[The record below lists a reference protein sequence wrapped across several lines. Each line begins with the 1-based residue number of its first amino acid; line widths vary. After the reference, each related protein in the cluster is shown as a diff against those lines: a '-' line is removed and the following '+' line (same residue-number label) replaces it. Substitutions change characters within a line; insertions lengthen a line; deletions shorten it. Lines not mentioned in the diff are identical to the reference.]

1 MLAMRQRALAA
12 HRSSTVASSAAAR
25 RLTRG
30 LATPTSGS
38 GAYPPAPSKHYDSIT
53 PPYEHLLRQLEQV
66 RQHVRRPLSL
76 AEKIVYSHLVNVEE
90 GLAGGDPIRGE
101 QHLKLRP
108 DRVALQ
114 DASAQMA
121 ILQFS
126 TCGRDRT
133 AVPVSI
139 HCDHL
144 ISAYE
149 GAEADLER
157 SIMSNKEVFDFLES
171 AAKKYGIEFWGPGS
185 GIIHQIVLENYSAP
199 GLLMLGCDSHTPN
212 AGGLGSIAIGVGG
225 ADAVDAMTATPW
237 ELKAPKLIGV
247 ELKGELS
254 GWCSAKDVI
263 LEVVGRLSVRGG
275 TGSIIEYYGEG
286 VERMGATGLATIANM
301 GAEMGATTSTFPYS
315 DNMRRYLHATNRG
328 PVADGA
334 DRAHK
339 AGFLSPDAGCEYD
352 QHISIDLSTLE
363 PKLNGPFTPDL
374 STPISRF
381 GELVR
386 EQGWKDELS
395 AALIGSCTNSS
406 YEDMTRAASIARQ
419 AQAKGLSVKSEFMVT
434 PGSELINAT
443 IERDGVKADLE
454 AVGGQV
460 LANACGPCIGQW
472 ERAEKKG
479 EENAILTS
487 FNRNFKARNDG
498 NRLTMNFLASP
509 DIVTAMA
516 FSGKLSFDPRHD
528 ELIGADG
535 KPFKFDPP
543 AGEMLPAA
551 GFTAGN
557 TSYLPEPVPEPIPS
571 TPLAISPTSTRLELL
586 QPFEPHFSAEQFAD
600 PSAKLEFEELR
611 CLLRIRGKCTT
622 DEISAAGKWLK
633 YKGHLSNLAENTL
646 IGATNDETGRV
657 NSAIDFS
664 TGDEGTI
671 PEVAKA
677 YKARGQP
684 WMIVTDH
691 NYGEGSAREHASLQ
705 PRFLNCKVILA
716 RSFARI
722 HRTNLTK
729 QGVLPLTFAND
740 ADYAQIAAGDVVST
754 AGLDALLRG
763 NLDAEVDVV
772 VRKADGQVV
781 TIKTTHGLSR
791 DQVEW
796 IREGSALNLIKR
808 KAAEEKAASAGSAA

>member
-1 MLAMRQRALAA
+1 MHSLRRTLPRVPRLSRGFATPL
-12 HRSSTVASSAAAR
+12 SSTS
-25 RLTRG
+25 
-30 LATPTSGS
+30 
-38 GAYPPAPSKHYDSIT
+38 YPPAPPKHYASIT
-53 PPYEHLLRQLEQV
+53 PPYAHLLAQLEQV
-66 RQHVRRPLSL
+66 RSILNRPLSL
-76 AEKIVYSHLVNVEE
+76 AEKIVYAHLVDVEE
-90 GLAGGDPIRGE
+90 GLAGGDPVRGE
-101 QHLKLRP
+101 KHLKLRP
-108 DRVALQ
+108 DRVAMQ

-121 ILQFS
+121 LLQFS
-126 TCGRDRT
+126 TCGRDST
-133 AVPVSI
+133 AVPTSI

-149 GAEADLER
+149 GAEADLKR
-157 SIMSNKEVFDFLES
+157 SIVSNKEVFDFLES

-199 GLLMLGCDSHTPN
+199 GLLMLGTDSHTPN
-212 AGGLGSIAIGVGG
+212 AGGLGAIAIGVGG

-237 ELKAPKLIGV
+237 ELKAPKLIGI

-254 GWCSAKDVI
+254 GWCSAKDVV

-275 TGSIIEYYGEG
+275 TGSILEYYGEG

-301 GAEMGATTSTFPYS
+301 GAEMGATTSTFPYTK
-315 DNMRRYLHATNRG
+315 NMQAYLKATNRA
-328 PVADGA
+328 PVATAA
-334 DRAHK
+334 DEAAAK
-339 AGFLSPDAGCEYD
+339 GFLSADKGAEYD
-352 QHISIDLSTLE
+352 QHITIDLSTLE

-374 STPISRF
+374 STPLSKF
-381 GELVR
+381 GQLVQ
-386 EQGWKDELS
+386 EKGWKDELS

-406 YEDMTRAASIARQ
+406 YEDMSRVASIARQ
-419 AQAKGLSVKSEFMVT
+419 AKAKGLKVKSSFMVT

-443 IERDGVKADLE
+443 IERDGLKGDLE
-454 AVGGQV
+454 AVGGTV

-472 ERAEKKG
+472 DREEKKG

-516 FSGKLSFDPRHD
+516 FSGKLSFDPTKD
-528 ELIGADG
+528 ELLDSEG

-543 AGEMLPAA
+543 QGDKLPSQ

-557 TSYLPEPVPEPIPS
+557 TSYLPRAIPTPEPS
-571 TPLAISPTSTRLELL
+571 TPLAISPSSTRLELL
-586 QPFEPHFSAEQFAD
+586 APFDPHFPAEAFAD
-600 PSAKLEFEELR
+600 PESKLEFNDLT

-646 IGATNDETGRV
+646 IGATNDETGRI
-657 NSAIDFS
+657 NSAIDAQ
-664 TGDEGTI
+664 TGEEGTI
-671 PEVAKA
+671 PEVAKK
-677 YKARGQP
+677 YKARGEA

-740 ADYAQIAAGDVVST
+740 ADYALVSAGDSIST

-763 NLDAEVDVV
+763 DLGAEIEVI
-772 VRKADGQVV
+772 VRSAKDGSEKR
-781 TIKTTHGLSR
+781 IKTVHGLSR

-796 IREGSALNLIKR
+796 IREGSALNLIKK
-808 KAAEEKAASAGSAA
+808 KAAEDQVAAARA

>member
-1 MLAMRQRALAA
+1 ML
-12 HRSSTVASSAAAR
+12 SAR
-25 RLTRG
+25 RTLPRPSASRVSRT
-30 LATPTSGS
+30 LATVSS
-38 GAYPPAPSKHYDSIT
+38 YPPPPAKHYQSIT
-53 PPYEHLLRQLEQV
+53 PPYAHLLEQLKKV
-66 RQHVRRPLSL
+66 RSVLNRPLSL
-76 AEKIVYSHLVNVEE
+76 AEKIVYAHLVNVEE

-101 QHLKLRP
+101 KHLKLRP

-126 TCGRDRT
+126 TCGREST

-149 GAEADLER
+149 GAEADLKR
-157 SIMSNKEVFDFLES
+157 GIMSNKEVFDFLES
-171 AAKKYGIEFWGPGS
+171 ASKKYGIEFWGPGS

-225 ADAVDAMTATPW
+225 ADAVDAMTNTPW
-237 ELKAPKLIGV
+237 ELKAPKLIGI

-254 GWCSAKDVI
+254 GWCSAKDVV

-315 DNMRRYLHATNRG
+315 DNMRRYLRATNRG
-328 PVADGA
+328 PVADEA
-334 DRAHK
+334 DKAQA
-339 AGFLSPDAGCEYD
+339 AGFLSADKGCEYD
-352 QHISIDLSTLE
+352 QHITIDLSTLE

-374 STPISRF
+374 STPLSKF
-381 GELVR
+381 GAMVQEK
-386 EQGWKDELS
+386 GWKDELS

-406 YEDMTRAASIARQ
+406 YEDMARSASIARQ
-419 AQAKGLSVKSEFMVT
+419 ATAKGLKVKSSFMVT

-443 IERDGVKADLE
+443 IERDGLKADLE

-472 ERAEKKG
+472 ERSEKKG

-516 FSGKLSFDPRHD
+516 FSGKLSFDPRFD
-528 ELIGADG
+528 ELLDSEG

-543 AGEMLPAA
+543 TGEKLPEQ
-551 GFTAGN
+551 GFTPGN
-557 TSYLPEPVPEPIPS
+557 TTYLPRAVPTPEPS

-586 QPFEPHFSAEQFAD
+586 APFDPHFPASAFSD
-600 PSAKLEFEELR
+600 PNAKLEFEDLR

-646 IGATNDETGRV
+646 VGATNDETERV
-657 NSAIDFS
+657 NSAIDFK
-664 TGDEGTI
+664 TGEEGTI
-671 PEVAKA
+671 PEIAKA

-705 PRFLNCKVILA
+705 PRFLGAKLILA

-722 HRTNLTK
+722 HRTNLAK
-729 QGVLPLTFAND
+729 QGVLPLTLANEN
-740 ADYAQIAAGDVVST
+740 DYSLILAGDSVRTS
-754 AGLDALLRG
+754 GLDSLLRG
-763 NLDAEVDVV
+763 NLGAEVDLIVT
-772 VRKADGQVV
+772 RSDGTEAV
-781 TIKTTHGLSR
+781 IKTLHGLSR
-791 DQVEW
+791 DQVEYVAS
-796 IREGSALNLIKR
+796 GSALNLLRQKV
-808 KAAEEKAASAGSAA
+808 AEEAQA

>member
-1 MLAMRQRALAA
+1 MLSLRRVAPRAP
-12 HRSSTVASSAAAR
+12 
-25 RLTRG
+25 RLSRT
-30 LATPTSGS
+30 LATPVSS
-38 GAYPPAPSKHYDSIT
+38 SPFPPPPAKNYDSIT
-53 PPYEHLLRQLEQV
+53 PPYQHLLAQLKQV
-66 RQHVRRPLSL
+66 RQILNRPLSL

-90 GLAGGDPIRGE
+90 GLAGGDPVRGE
-101 QHLKLRP
+101 KHLKLRP

-126 TCGRDRT
+126 TCGREAT
-133 AVPVSI
+133 AVPTSI

-149 GAEADLER
+149 GAEADLKR
-157 SIMSNKEVFDFLES
+157 SIVSNKEVFDFLES
-171 AAKKYGIEFWGPGS
+171 ASKKYGIEFWGPGS

-212 AGGLGSIAIGVGG
+212 AGGLGAIAIGVGG

-247 ELKGELS
+247 ELKGQLS
-254 GWCSAKDVI
+254 GWCSAKDVV

-275 TGSIIEYYGEG
+275 TGSILEYYGEG

-301 GAEMGATTSTFPYS
+301 GAEMGATTTTFPYTE
-315 DNMRRYLHATNRG
+315 NMQSYLEATNRS
-328 PVADGA
+328 PVAQA
-334 DRAHK
+334 ANE
-339 AGFLSPDAGCEYD
+339 AAAQGFLSADKGAEYD
-352 QHISIDLSTLE
+352 QHITIDLSTLE

-374 STPISRF
+374 STPLSKF
-381 GELVR
+381 AGLVQ
-386 EQGWKDELS
+386 EKGWKDELS

-406 YEDMTRAASIARQ
+406 YEDMSRVASIARQ
-419 AQAKGLSVKSEFMVT
+419 AKAKGLTVKSSFMVT

-443 IERDGVKADLE
+443 IERDGLKGDLE
-454 AVGGQV
+454 AVGGTV

-472 ERAEKKG
+472 DRSEKKG

-516 FSGKLSFDPRHD
+516 FSGKLSFDPTKD
-528 ELIGADG
+528 TLLDSEGN
-535 KPFKFDPP
+535 PFKFDPP
-543 AGEMLPAA
+543 QGDKLPEQ

-557 TSYLPEPVPEPIPS
+557 TTYLPRALPTPEPS
-571 TPLAISPTSTRLELL
+571 TPLAISPSSTRLELL
-586 QPFEPHFSAEQFAD
+586 APFDPHFSQAAFDD
-600 PSAKLEFEELR
+600 PNSKLEFEDLT

-646 IGATNDETGRV
+646 IGATNDETERV
-657 NSAIDFS
+657 NSAVDFK
-664 TGDEGTI
+664 TGEEGTI

-740 ADYAQIAAGDVVST
+740 NDYSLVSAGDAVST
-754 AGLDALLRG
+754 SGLDALLRG
-763 NLDAEVDVV
+763 DLNAEIEIVV
-772 VRKADGQVV
+772 KSRKDGSEKRV
-781 TIKTTHGLSR
+781 KTVHGLSK

-796 IREGSALNLIKR
+796 IREGSALNLIKK
-808 KAAEEKAASAGSAA
+808 KAAQEAQQ

>member
-1 MLAMRQRALAA
+1 MLHTRRSLQRVA
-12 HRSSTVASSAAAR
+12 HGRLSRS
-25 RLTRG
+25 
-30 LATPTSGS
+30 LATHTSS
-38 GAYPPAPSKHYDSIT
+38 YPPPPPRDFKSIT
-53 PPYEHLLRQLEQV
+53 PPYPHLLRQLE
-66 RQHVRRPLSL
+66 HVRKVLNRPLSL

-101 QHLKLRP
+101 KHLKLRP

-126 TCGRDRT
+126 TCGREAT

-149 GAEADLER
+149 GAEADLKR

-212 AGGLGSIAIGVGG
+212 AGGLGAIAIGVGG

-328 PVADGA
+328 PVADEA
-334 DRAHK
+334 DKAQA
-339 AGFLSPDAGCEYD
+339 AGFLSPDQGCEYD
-352 QHISIDLSTLE
+352 QHVSIDLSTLE

-374 STPISRF
+374 STPLSKF
-381 GELVR
+381 GGLVK
-386 EQGWKDELS
+386 EKGWKDELS

-406 YEDMTRAASIARQ
+406 YEDMARAASIARQ
-419 AQAKGLSVKSEFMVT
+419 AKTKGLSVKSSFMVT

-443 IERDGVKADLE
+443 IERDGLKADLE

-472 ERAEKKG
+472 EREEKKG

-528 ELIGADG
+528 ELIDSHG

-543 AGEMLPAA
+543 TGDKLPQS

-557 TSYLPEPVPEPIPS
+557 TTYLPRPTPEPVPS

-586 QPFEPHFSAEQFAD
+586 APFEPHFPPEAFAD
-600 PSAKLEFEELR
+600 STKKLEFDDVR

-646 IGATNDETGRV
+646 IGATNDQTGRV
-657 NSAIDFS
+657 NSAIDFE
-664 TGDEGTI
+664 TGEEGTI
-671 PEVAKA
+671 PEVAKK

-729 QGVLPLTFAND
+729 QGVLPLTFVND
-740 ADYAQIAAGDVVST
+740 ADYSLIDAGDVVST
-754 AGLDALLRG
+754 RGLDDLIRG
-763 NLDAEVDVV
+763 NLGADVDVV
-772 VRKADGQVV
+772 VKKADGSEKV
-781 TIKTTHGLSR
+781 IKTVHGLSK

-808 KAAEEKAASAGSAA
+808 KVAEEKSAHA

>member
-1 MLAMRQRALAA
+1 MLPLRMQALSRVPRLS
-12 HRSSTVASSAAAR
+12 RS
-25 RLTRG
+25 
-30 LATPTSGS
+30 LATPVGS
-38 GAYPPAPSKHYDSIT
+38 SSFPPAPQKSYSAIT
-53 PPYEHLLRQLEQV
+53 PPYPHLLKQLSKV
-66 RQHVRRPLSL
+66 RHVLNNRPLSL
-76 AEKIVYSHLVNVEE
+76 AEKIVYSHLVDVEE

-101 QHLKLRP
+101 KHLKLRP

-126 TCGRDRT
+126 TCGRQST

-149 GAEADLER
+149 GAEADLKR
-157 SIMSNKEVFDFLES
+157 SIMSNQEVFDFLES
-171 AAKKYGIEFWGPGS
+171 ASKKYGIEFWGPGS

-212 AGGLGSIAIGVGG
+212 AGGLGAIAIGVGG

-315 DNMRRYLHATNRG
+315 ANMRQYLHATNRG
-328 PVADGA
+328 PVADAA
-334 DRAHK
+334 DHAQA
-339 AGFLSPDAGCEYD
+339 AGLLSPDAGCEYD
-352 QHISIDLSTLE
+352 QHLTIDLATLE

-374 STPISRF
+374 STPLGRF
-381 GELVR
+381 GDLVK
-386 EQGWKDELS
+386 EKGWKDELS

-406 YEDMTRAASIARQ
+406 YEDMARAASIARQ
-419 AQAKGLSVKSEFMVT
+419 AKAKGLSVKSSFMVT

-443 IERDGVKADLE
+443 IERDGLKADLE

-472 ERAEKKG
+472 ERSEKKG

-528 ELIGADG
+528 TLLDSEG

-543 AGEMLPAA
+543 TGDRLPPQ
-551 GFTAGN
+551 GYLAGN
-557 TSYLPEPVPEPIPS
+557 TTYLPEATPSPIPE

-586 QPFEPHFSAEQFAD
+586 EPFDPHFTAAEFAD
-600 PSAKLEFEELR
+600 PAKKLEFEDLR

-646 IGATNDETGRV
+646 IGAINDETERV
-657 NSAIDFS
+657 NSAIDFE
-664 TGDEGTI
+664 TGEEGTI
-671 PEVAKA
+671 PEVAKK

-729 QGVLPLTFAND
+729 QGVLPLTFANE
-740 ADYAQIAAGDVVST
+740 ADYALVSAGNSVRT
-754 AGLDALLRG
+754 EGLDALLRG
-763 NLDAEVDVV
+763 DLDASVHVV
-772 VRKADGQVV
+772 VKGEDGKETRIETV
-781 TIKTTHGLSR
+781 HGLSR

-808 KAAEEKAASAGSAA
+808 KAAEAAQ